1 MNFIDIM
8 RTVLITKA
16 FDFRGRAMRAEYWM
30 FSLYACIIA
39 LLFML
44 IDTKVIGI
52 TFFNGFDPFSDVNN
66 SGILTLSFV
75 LLTLVQSIAVNT
87 RRLHDRGHSGWWQLM
102 LLIPILNFIVLY
114 WLIRDAKDIPSALE
128 YKNPYGLR

>member
-1 MNFIDIM
+1 MNFIDVM

-16 FDFRGRAMRAEYWM
+16 FDFKGRAMRAEYWM
-30 FSLYACIIA
+30 FSLYAFIIV
-39 LLFML
+39 LLCML

-52 TFFNGFDPFSDVNN
+52 TFFNWFDPFSDVHN
-66 SGILTLSFV
+66 SGILGLSFL
-75 LLTLVQSIAVNT
+75 LLTLVQSISVTT

-102 LLIPILNFIVLY
+102 LLIPVLNFIVIY
-114 WLIRDAKDIPSALE
+114 WLIRDAKDISSALE

>member
-1 MNFIDIM
+1 MNFIDVM

-16 FDFRGRAMRAEYWM
+16 FDFKGRAMRAEYWM
-30 FSLYACIIA
+30 FSLYAFIIV
-39 LLFML
+39 LLCML

-52 TFFNGFDPFSDVNN
+52 TFFNWFDPFSDVHN
-66 SGILTLSFV
+66 SGILGLSFL
-75 LLTLVQSIAVNT
+75 LLTLVQSISVTT

-102 LLIPILNFIVLY
+102 LLIPVLNFIVIY

-128 YKNPYGLR
+128 YKNPYGIR

>member
-1 MNFIDIM
+1 MNFIDVM

-16 FDFRGRAMRAEYWM
+16 FDFKGRAMRAEYWM
-30 FSLYACIIA
+30 FSLYAFIIV
-39 LLFML
+39 LLCML

-52 TFFNGFDPFSDVNN
+52 TFFNWFDPFSDVHN
-66 SGILTLSFV
+66 SGILGLSFL
-75 LLTLVQSIAVNT
+75 LLTLVQSISVTT

-102 LLIPILNFIVLY
+102 LLIPVLNFVVIY
-114 WLIRDAKDIPSALE
+114 WLIRDAKDISSALE

>member
-1 MNFIDIM
+1 MNFIDVM

-16 FDFRGRAMRAEYWM
+16 FDFKGRAMRAEYWM
-30 FSLYACIIA
+30 FSLYAFIIV
-39 LLFML
+39 LLCML

-52 TFFNGFDPFSDVNN
+52 TFFNWFDPFSDVHN
-66 SGILTLSFV
+66 SGILGLSFL
-75 LLTLVQSIAVNT
+75 LLTLVQSISVTT

-102 LLIPILNFIVLY
+102 LLIPVLNFIVIY
-114 WLIRDAKDIPSALE
+114 WLVRDAKDTSSALE